1 MIQAPFAADNPFAV
15 AGYNAHDLVSD
26 ENWDDWSGLDDELL
40 EADSDPE
47 APESD
52 PASNDA

>member
-1 MIQAPFAADNPFAV
+1 MIDAPFAADNPFAV

-47 APESD
+47 ALESD